1 MLAYIKS
8 ALATLT
14 AAAILASAAPV
25 LASGRGHYS
34 YRYPAPR
41 AYGHRHRPVPP
52 RHFVTR
58 HHRHHSGDAV
68 ALGIVGGLVGLAILD
83 RVLTPPAPAD
93 TFDTGYADGYRRGF
107 ERGQSDRYRDGR
119 SRGYE
124 EGYRAGRY

>member
-1 MLAYIKS
+1 MLACMNRT
-8 ALATLT
+8 LATLT
-14 AAAILASAAPV
+14 TATILATAAPA
-25 LASGRGHYS
+25 LASGHGHYS

-41 AYGHRHRPVPP
+41 AHAHRHRPAP
-52 RHFVTR
+52 RRHSVAR
-58 HHRHHSGDAV
+58 HHRHHSGEAV

-83 RVLTPPAPAD
+83 QVLTPPAPAD